1 MTNDILKLKKKIIFM
16 IQQTYIAV
24 KIIIMLAFS
33 FEITS
38 ESAPLSKLKS

>member
-1 MTNDILKLKKKIIFM
+1 M

-38 ESAPLSKLKS
+38 ESAPVSKLKS

>member
-1 MTNDILKLKKKIIFM
+1 M

-38 ESAPLSKLKS
+38 EEKVIQHI